1 MDKFFQQAAWR
12 LYDYCEHPAVRYK
25 ILFHLL
31 DRPYDDGE
39 LCRLRPAFL
48 ASDIVEELYQEQ
60 DEYGGWGRLQS
71 KDYAAKDRFPTSL
84 TANQNAEGLWD
95 WGTQIKD
102 PWGYF
107 GYFSTGRQNRRSRTV
122 DCSMEVLSFLKE
134 YMEHNKG

>member
-48 ASDIVEELYQEQ
+48 ASENFI
-60 DEYGGWGRLQS
+60 RNRTNT
-71 KDYAAKDRFPTSL
+71 AAGAGCKARIMPQKTGFP
-84 TANQNAEGLWD
+84 
-95 WGTQIKD
+95 
-102 PWGYF
+102 P
-107 GYFSTGRQNRRSRTV
+107 R
-122 DCSMEVLSFLKE
+122 
-134 YMEHNKG
+134 